1 MRKKLRRFV
10 AGLLCGIIILTNA
23 GLEETVCAASMES
36 FAMENGVAEAGT
48 ATGESQETAE
58 DPVAEG
64 TEGQEK
70 SEESQEAE
78 QDPAADDTQGQEE
91 PEKETVAD
99 QPVTENP
106 ETGENGGENATYTL
120 KYSVNEDGTATI
132 TGYEGTASGD
142 LVLSLIHI

>member
-23 GLEETVCAASMES
+23 GLEETVCAASIES
-36 FAMENGVAEAGT
+36 SAVENGAAETGT
-48 ATGESQETAE
+48 ATGESQETATEVETTGNQETVE

-70 SEESQEAE
+70 PEESREAE
-78 QDPAADDTQGQEE
+78 KDPIADDTQGQEE
-91 PEKETVAD
+91 TEKEPVED

-106 ETGENGGENATYTL
+106 ETT
-120 KYSVNEDGTATI
+120 
-132 TGYEGTASGD
+132 
-142 LVLSLIHI
+142 